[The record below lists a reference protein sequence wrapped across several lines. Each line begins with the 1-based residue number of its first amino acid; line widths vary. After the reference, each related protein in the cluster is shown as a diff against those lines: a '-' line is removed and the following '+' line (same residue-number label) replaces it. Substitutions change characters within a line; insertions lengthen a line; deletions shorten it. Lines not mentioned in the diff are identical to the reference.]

1 MLCGEPQT
9 FLNTPSLLQRMA
21 SYQGKIKDLEDELK
35 KTKYNKR
42 TQFHVGLVKAKI
54 ATLKQKETA
63 RGSGGG
69 AGQGYSVRRSGDAT
83 VILIGF
89 PSAGKS
95 TILNALT
102 NANSAVAAYEFTTL
116 DVVPGMLKYKDSQIQ
131 ILDVPGIV
139 GGAASGRGRGKEV
152 LACIINADLV
162 IIVVDVTRPEALEVI
177 QKEIY
182 DAQVRLNQRKPDVII
197 KKTAKGGIS
206 VGKTVRLTQLDD
218 ETIKAILKEFR
229 INNAEVVIR
238 TDITADQF
246 IDVIEGNKKY
256 IPGFVLL
263 NKIDLITSERLE
275 QLKQQITPDIC
286 ISADRKIYLGE
297 LRDMIFDKLQFIR
310 VYCKEISKKA
320 DLNVPLILRRGS
332 TLRTL
337 CERLHKDFV
346 KRFKYARVWGTSVKF
361 PGQKLMKLD
370 HKLLDKDVVELHI

>member
-1 MLCGEPQT
+1 
-9 FLNTPSLLQRMA
+9 MA
-21 SYQGKIKDLEDELK
+21 GYQDKIKDLEDELK

-63 RGSGGG
+63 RGGGG
-69 AGQGYSVRRSGDAT
+69 GGQGYSVRRSGDAT

-89 PSAGKS
+89 PSTGKS
-95 TILNALT
+95 TLLNALT
-102 NANSAVAAYEFTTL
+102 NATSAVAAYEFTTL
-116 DVVPGMLKYKDSQIQ
+116 DVVPGMMKYKDSQIQ

-139 GGAASGRGRGKEV
+139 SGAASGRGRGKEV

-162 IIVVDVTRPEALEVI
+162 IMVVDVTRPEALQVIKREV
-177 QKEIY
+177 Y
-182 DAQVRLNQRKPDVII
+182 DAQVRLNQRKPDVIL
-197 KKTAKGGIS
+197 KKTARGGIS
-206 VGKTVRLTQLDD
+206 VGKTVKLTQLDD

-256 IPGFVLL
+256 IPGLILL
-263 NKIDLITSERLE
+263 NKIDLVSSE
-275 QLKQQITPDIC
+275 QLAKLKDQLKPDIC
-286 ISADRKIYLGE
+286 ISADKKIYLE
-297 LRDMIFDKLQFIR
+297 EVKDLIFNKLQFMR

-320 DLNVPLILRRGS
+320 DLGIPLILRQS
-332 TLRTL
+332 ATLRTL
-337 CERLHKDFV
+337 CERLHQDFV
-346 KRFKYARVWGTSVKF
+346 KKFKYARVWGTSVRF

-370 HKLLDKDVVELHI
+370 HKLKDKDIVEIHLS

>member
-1 MLCGEPQT
+1 
-9 FLNTPSLLQRMA
+9 MA
-21 SYQGKIKDLEDELK
+21 GYQDKIKDLEDELK

-63 RGSGGG
+63 RGGGG

-95 TILNALT
+95 TLLNALT
-102 NANSAVAAYEFTTL
+102 AANSTVAAYEFTTL
-116 DVVPGMLKYKDSQIQ
+116 DVVPGMLKYKDAQIQ

-139 GGAASGRGRGKEV
+139 SGAASGRGRGKEV

-177 QKEIY
+177 KKEVY

-206 VGKTVRLTQLDD
+206 VGKTVKLTQLDD

-229 INNAEVVIR
+229 INNADVVIR

-256 IPGFVLL
+256 IPGFILL
-263 NKIDLITSERLE
+263 NKIDLITSEQLE
-275 QLKQQITPDIC
+275 QLKRQIKPDVC
-286 ISADRKIYLGE
+286 ISADRKIYLAE
-297 LRDMIFDKLQFIR
+297 LRDMIFDKLQFMR

-337 CERLHKDFV
+337 CERLHKDFI
-346 KRFKYARVWGTSVKF
+346 KKFKYARVWGTSVKF